1 MSNDATNES
10 EKILES
16 LFEPDNAEILLELKD
31 GPKLLSFITKK
42 IAISKEELDENLSYL
57 IEKGFVSKN
66 EKNDDISYLLD
77 TEKLSKV
84 LENDDNFKNIDDGL
98 AKLDS
103 FLNWQYT
110 NQIKLK
116 INKQNY
122 FFFWLIYKYSKN
134 AVGLSTWNFGENFS
148 WQY

>member
-1 MSNDATNES
+1 MDRIIILYAKTNIMSDDATNES

-16 LFEPDNAEILLELKD
+16 LFEPDNAEILVELKD
-31 GPKLLSFITKK
+31 GPKLLSFLMKK
-42 IAISKEELDENLSYL
+42 IAISKEELDEKLSYL

-98 AKLDS
+98 IQRKLRFMIPVIWDV
-103 FLNWQYT
+103 
-110 NQIKLK
+110 IM
-116 INKQNY
+116 
-122 FFFWLIYKYSKN
+122 
-134 AVGLSTWNFGENFS
+134 VSTMHHER
-148 WQY
+148 